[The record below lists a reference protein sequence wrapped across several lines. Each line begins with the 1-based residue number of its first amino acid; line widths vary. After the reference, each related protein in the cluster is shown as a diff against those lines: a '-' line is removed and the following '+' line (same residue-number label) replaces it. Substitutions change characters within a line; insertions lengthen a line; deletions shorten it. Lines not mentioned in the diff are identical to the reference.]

1 MPVTWELP
9 KQVIEAVDRAET
21 ALRDFVQKERESVEK
36 MSEAWVKSDEGGEV
50 LEWLDTLDE
59 AVAALLEVRQVPG

>member
-1 MPVTWELP
+1 MAVTWELP

-36 MSEAWVKSDEGGEV
+36 MSGAWVTSDEGGEV

>member
-1 MPVTWELP
+1 MAVTWELP